1 MTMQVELVSP
11 ERILFSGEADMVQA
25 RTTGGGDIAFLTGHT
40 PFIGALAVDQVI
52 IRLTDGSV
60 ETAAVHGGFVSVNDN
75 RVKILSDLA
84 ELKDQIDVN
93 RARRAAEA
101 AQQKVR
107 AEDDAEAV
115 GALARA
121 TARLKVVGEGVS

>member
-25 RTTGGGDIAFLTGHT
+25 RTIGGGDIAFLTGHT
-40 PFIGALAVDQVI
+40 PFIGALAIDQVI
-52 IRLTDGSV
+52 IRLSDGSI

-84 ELKDQIDVN
+84 ELKDQIDAA
-93 RARRAAEA
+93 RARRAADA
-101 AQQKVR
+101 AATAVR
-107 AEDDAEAV
+107 VGEDAEAEA
-115 GALARA
+115 ALARA
-121 TARLKVVGEGVS
+121 SARLKVLGETA

>member
-25 RTTGGGDIAFLTGHT
+25 RTIGGGDIAFLTGHT

-52 IRLTDGSV
+52 IRLSDGST

-84 ELKDQIDVN
+84 ELKDQIDAT
-93 RARRAAEA
+93 RARRAADA
-101 AQQKVR
+101 AAAAVR
-107 AEDDAEAV
+107 VGEDVEAEA
-115 GALARA
+115 ALARA
-121 TARLKVVGEGVS
+121 SARLKVLGEAL

>member
-25 RTTGGGDIAFLTGHT
+25 RTIGGGDIAFLTGHT

-84 ELKDQIDVN
+84 ELKDQIDSA
-93 RARRAAEA
+93 RARRAADA
-101 AQQKVR
+101 ATDAMR
-107 AEDDAEAV
+107 RGDDAEAEA
-115 GALARA
+115 GLARA
-121 TARLKVVGEGVS
+121 TARLKVLGENI